1 MRCNLKHNSIF
12 IVTAILTLL
21 LGCQKEVNTDAE
33 KSAIKS
39 VLNDY
44 IVSIEN
50 EDINLYGKI
59 FVHSPDMVNF
69 GTGAKE
75 RIVGWDALK
84 KVIEDQNAAI
94 SDTKITQS
102 DVTINLL
109 NGKYAYATS
118 LWDFKAKMGNEAM
131 DLPVRCT
138 WILEKIG
145 EEWKII
151 HFHKSV
157 GAAW

>member
-1 MRCNLKHNSIF
+1 MKHVSI
-12 IVTAILTLL
+12 IIAVTILTILM
-21 LGCQKEVNTDAE
+21 GCQKAVDIEAE

-39 VLNDY
+39 VLTDY

-50 EDINLYGKI
+50 EDIELYGKI
-59 FVHSPDMVNF
+59 FVHDPDMVNF
-69 GTGAKE
+69 GTGANE

-84 KVIEDQNAAI
+84 KVIEAQNDAI
-94 SDTKITQS
+94 SETKITQS
-102 DVTINLL
+102 DITIDLSNE
-109 NGKYAYATS
+109 GQFAWATS
-118 LWDFKAKMGNEAM
+118 LWDFKSKMGDQVM
-131 DLPVRCT
+131 QLPVRCS

-145 EEWKII
+145 NEWKIV

>member
-1 MRCNLKHNSIF
+1 MKHISIT
-12 IVTAILTLL
+12 IITTVLIILV
-21 LGCQKEVNTDAE
+21 GCQRAVNTEAE

-39 VLNDY
+39 VLTDY

-50 EDINLYGKI
+50 EDIELYGKI
-59 FVHSPDMVNF
+59 FVHNPDMVNF

-84 KVIEDQNAAI
+84 KVIEAQNEAI
-94 SDTKITQS
+94 SETKITQS
-102 DVTINLL
+102 DITINLL
-109 NGKYAYATS
+109 NDGKFAWATS
-118 LWDFKAKMGNEAM
+118 LWNFKAKMGEEIM
-131 DLPVRCT
+131 ELPVRCS

-145 EEWKII
+145 DEWKFI

>member
-1 MRCNLKHNSIF
+1 
-12 IVTAILTLL
+12 
-21 LGCQKEVNTDAE
+21 
-33 KSAIKS
+33 
-39 VLNDY
+39 
-44 IVSIEN
+44 
-50 EDINLYGKI
+50 
-59 FVHSPDMVNF
+59 MVNF

-75 RIVGWDALK
+75 RIVGWNALK
-84 KVIEDQNAAI
+84 KLIEDQNAAI

-109 NGKYAYATS
+109 NGKFAYATS
-118 LWDFKAKMGNEAM
+118 LWDFKAKMGEEAM

-145 EEWKII
+145 NEWKII

-157 GAAW
+157 GGAW